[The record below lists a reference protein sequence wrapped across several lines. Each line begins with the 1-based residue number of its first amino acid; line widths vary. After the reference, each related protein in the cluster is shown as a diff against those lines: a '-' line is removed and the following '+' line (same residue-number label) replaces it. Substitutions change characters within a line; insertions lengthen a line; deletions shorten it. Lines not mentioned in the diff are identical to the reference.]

1 MAKLKLTAKFVEGVK
16 VETRTDFWD
25 EICRGLVLRVSPTGV
40 KSWTA
45 VFTPEE
51 GGKSRVTL
59 GQFPAVTLEAARGK
73 ALKVMSQVAE
83 GENPAAKKRLKR
95 EAMTVAELASEFI
108 ERHSKPNKRTWEE
121 DQRMLK
127 VDVLPLIG
135 QRKTMSVTRRDVLD
149 VIDVK
154 VDAGKMAQARLLFAL
169 LRKMFGWAV
178 ERDIIALSPV
188 TGLRA
193 PGKPQSRDRV
203 LGADELKVI
212 WLSIESAAIT
222 QPMRE
227 ILQLLILTGQR
238 AGEVAGMRYGEV
250 DTERGLWTIPAQRVK
265 NGRAHEVPLSD
276 TALAIIEAAIERLD
290 EPTADTPL
298 FSRTETAI
306 ETNAVSKAAR
316 LKLQKLA
323 DEWTPHDLRRTCATG
338 MAELGVAPHVIE
350 ATLNHVSGTRAGVA
364 GIYNRATYAKEKR
377 QALSIWETHLLQVV
391 GAKSAVV
398 VALPRAQAR

>member
-1 MAKLKLTAKFVEGVK
+1 MPKLKLTAKFVEGVK
-16 VETRTDFWD
+16 VETRTDYWD

-40 KSWTA
+40 KTWTA
-45 VFTPEE
+45 VFTPDE

-59 GQFPAVTLEAARGK
+59 GQFPAITLETARGK
-73 ALKVMSQVAE
+73 ALKIMSQVAE
-83 GENPAAKKRLKR
+83 GENPAAKKRLRR
-95 EAMTVAELASEFI
+95 EAMTVEELAAEFI
-108 ERHSKPNKRTWEE
+108 ERHSKPNKRTWAE
-121 DQRMLK
+121 DERILK
-127 VDVLPLIG
+127 VDVIPLIG
-135 QRKTMSVTRRDVLD
+135 KRKAMSVTKRDILD

-154 VDAGKMAQARLLFAL
+154 TDAGKMAQARLLFAL

-203 LGADELKVI
+203 LTTDELKAV

-238 AGEVAGMRYGEV
+238 AGEAAGMRYGEV
-250 DTERGLWTIPAQRVK
+250 DVEKALWTIPAPRAK
-265 NGRAHEVPLSD
+265 NNRAHEVPLSD
-276 TALAIIEAAIERLD
+276 TALAIVEAAMARLD

-298 FSRTETAI
+298 FSRTGTPI

-323 DEWTPHDLRRTCATG
+323 DEWTPHDLRRTAATG
-338 MAELGVAPHVIE
+338 MAELGVDPHVIE
-350 ATLNHVSGTRAGVA
+350 AVLNHVSGVRAGVA

-377 QALSIWETHLLQVV
+377 LALQLWETHVLQVV
-391 GAKSAVV
+391 GLKSAVV
-398 VALPRAQAR
+398 VPLQKPISA

>member
-1 MAKLKLTAKFVEGVK
+1 MPKLKLTARFVEGVK
-16 VETRTDFWD
+16 VEQRTDYWD

-73 ALKVMSQVAE
+73 ALRIMSEVAE

-95 EAMTVAELASEFI
+95 EAMTVEELASEYI
-108 ERHSKPNKRTWEE
+108 DRYAKANKKTWSE
-121 DQRMLK
+121 DERMLK
-127 VDVLPLIG
+127 ADVLPMIG
-135 QRKTMSVTRRDVLD
+135 QRKAMSVTKRDILD
-149 VIDVK
+149 VVDVK
-154 VDAGKMAQARLLFAL
+154 ADAGKTAQARLLFAL

-188 TGLRA
+188 TGLKA

-203 LGADELKVI
+203 LSADELKAV

-227 ILQLLILTGQR
+227 ILQLLVLTGQR

-250 DTERGLWTIPAQRVK
+250 DTDRALWTIPAPRVK
-265 NGRAHEVPLSD
+265 NGRTHEVPLSD
-276 TALAIIEAAIERLD
+276 TALAIIEAAIGRLD
-290 EPTADTPL
+290 EPTDSTPL
-298 FSRTETAI
+298 FSRTGTPI
-306 ETNAVSKAAR
+306 ESNAVSKAAR
-316 LKLQKLA
+316 LKLQALPT
-323 DEWTPHDLRRTCATG
+323 EWTPHDLRRTCATG
-338 MAELGVAPHVIE
+338 MADLGVDPHVIE
-350 ATLNHVSGTRAGVA
+350 AVLNHVSGTRAGVA
-364 GIYNRATYAKEKR
+364 GIYNRASYSAEKR
-377 QALSIWETHLLQVV
+377 QALTRWETHVLQVV
-391 GAKSAVV
+391 GLKSSVV
-398 VALPRAQAR
+398 VPMFKPVSA